1 MGQGGS
7 KCGCLAR
14 SDEGTLGDPN
24 RNRERDAIK
33 QELDRM
39 NKRLEDLN
47 AMVLQMQ
54 DERDSERWNSG
65 QVLAPGQDQGF
76 MQGSTGGTYL
86 PSPRE
91 LPLADSR
98 SAPGRVSSP
107 RAAALVYSKVPD
119 TVDERK
125 TRSLSP
131 TCSQSQ
137 ASQAVS
143 KSLRFRTRV
152 ESESNVSDLMRKTES
167 IHSVRFQVDHDDEF
181 EGADPRDRSSTENSR
196 NRLET
201 FQWSFHKQST
211 AAPKKKKNGLE
222 DMYAGLG
229 RESARPTNVSEY
241 WCTET
246 GHASCRLTHR
256 IKKESARGSVELMR
270 ATVEADMD
278 RQDSLVPSMVDIL
291 PSQEDRWMGEASME
305 TAKFGG
311 RASAE

>member
-1 MGQGGS
+1 
-7 KCGCLAR
+7 
-14 SDEGTLGDPN
+14 
-24 RNRERDAIK
+24 
-33 QELDRM
+33 M

-47 AMVLQMQ
+47 ARVLHLQ
-54 DERDSERWNSG
+54 DERDSERWNSR
-65 QVLAPGQDQGF
+65 QVLEPGQDQGF

-91 LPLADSR
+91 LALADSR

-107 RAAALVYSKVPD
+107 RAAALVHSKEPD

-137 ASQAVS
+137 ASQATG

-167 IHSVRFQVDHDDEF
+167 ICSVRFQVEHNDEIG
-181 EGADPRDRSSTENSR
+181 GADPRDRSGTEDTR
-196 NRLET
+196 DRLET

-211 AAPKKKKNGLE
+211 AAPKKKNGLE

-256 IKKESARGSVELMR
+256 IKKESARVSVDLMR
-270 ATVEADMD
+270 ATVETDMD
-278 RQDSLVPSMVDIL
+278 RQESQDSLVPSMVDIM
-291 PSQEDRWMGEASME
+291 PSQEDRSMSME